1 MNLTAEIQCA
11 ALRVA
16 NAEHTQSAANELA
29 CKAAKRLANLV
40 ERQRNAQTELTA
52 IRASVP
58 TASDLTDEQAA
69 RLYALGL
76 DLEDLAELIQTAQSE
91 LNAAAAQATSASVAL
106 DVARRDQR
114 QVEARARIDA
124 IDAEAQKAEK
134 CLMAAISEIA
144 RSKREA
150 GIMIR
155 SGSDIF
161 RLSPEM
167 AKFANTGFV
176 PEIVG

>member
-1 MNLTAEIQCA
+1 MNLTAEIQHA
-11 ALRVA
+11 AQRVA
-16 NAEHTQSAANELA
+16 NAEHAQAAANELTG
-29 CKAAKRLANLV
+29 KAEKRLADLV
-40 ERQRNAQTELTA
+40 EHQRNAQTESSS
-52 IRASVP
+52 IRANAP
-58 TASDLTDEQAA
+58 TANDLTDEQAA

-76 DLEDLAELIQTAQSE
+76 DLEDLAELVQAAQSE
-91 LNAAAAQATSASVAL
+91 LNKAAAQALSASAAL
-106 DVARRDQR
+106 DTARREQC
-114 QVEARARIDA
+114 QVEARARIEA
-124 IDAEAQKAEK
+124 IEVEARKAEK

-161 RLSPEM
+161 RMSTEM

-176 PEIVG
+176 PEIIG